1 MTREAALVTGVGG
14 PSGLAAVTEL
24 KSNGFTVTAVDMRVV
39 PHAADFFLEVPAA
52 LDPAYV
58 PVLQAIMARQKVSW
72 LVPTVSEELVK
83 FAEAAADLRRSGF
96 AVYVGEPGP
105 VRICND
111 KWDTACA
118 LREAGIAVPPS
129 ALGNADSAP
138 VRALG
143 FPSVSRPR
151 VGRGGRGVVVHD
163 RPGVAP
169 ACGEPL
175 WQQFMPG
182 TEYDVLLVAHPD
194 PPHEVMTVE
203 VFEKKILK
211 EGRVGNALEVEPARA
226 ADVERLARDAA
237 AALHMCG
244 PMDIDIRR
252 DALGRPRV
260 LEINARIGAHTLRA
274 PGIFDALIRL
284 YRMGHLG

>member
-1 MTREAALVTGVGG
+1 MIREAALVTGVGG
-14 PSGLAAVTEL
+14 PSGIAAVTAL

-39 PHAADFFLEVPAA
+39 PHAADFFFEVPAA
-52 LDPAYV
+52 VDPAYV
-58 PVLQAIMARQKVSW
+58 PVLQDIMAKQKISW

-83 FAEAAADLRRSGF
+83 FAEAAADFRRSGF
-96 AVYVGEPGP
+96 AVYMGDPDP

-118 LREAGIAVPPS
+118 LREAGIAVPAS
-129 ALGNADSAP
+129 AIGDAGSAP

-143 FPSVSRPR
+143 FPVVSRPR

-169 ACGEPL
+169 ACAEPV

-194 PPHEVMTVE
+194 PPHEVLAIE

-211 EGRVGNALEVEPARA
+211 DGRVGNALEVEPVHAE
-226 ADVERLARDAA
+226 DVARLARDAA
-237 AALHMCG
+237 AALRLCG
-244 PMDIDIRR
+244 PMDIDVRR

-260 LEINARIGAHTLRA
+260 LEINARIGAHTLKA

-284 YRMGHLG
+284 HRKGHLG